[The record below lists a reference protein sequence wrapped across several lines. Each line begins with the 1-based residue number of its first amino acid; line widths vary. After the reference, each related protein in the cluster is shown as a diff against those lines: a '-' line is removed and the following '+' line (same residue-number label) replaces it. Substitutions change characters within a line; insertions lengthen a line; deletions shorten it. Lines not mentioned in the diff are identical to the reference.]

1 MKTIAEYQPLA
12 VLFKAMAH
20 PIRLQILEI
29 LAQEE
34 ACVCHL
40 MAILAQRQPYISQQL
55 MVLRD
60 AGLVLDRKEG
70 LTVYYRLADGE
81 ITGLMALAR
90 QVLRAK
96 GMEVAS
102 LTVPPS
108 PVRGTSSRRA
118 ISPASAR
125 ISPSCSSRVIFTGD
139 LIGFRPR
146 SR

>member
-60 AGLVLDRKEG
+60 AVLDRKEG

-108 PVRGTSSRRA
+108 PVRGCPCPKCNA
-118 ISPASAR
+118 EGP
-125 ISPSCSSRVIFTGD
+125 
-139 LIGFRPR
+139 
-146 SR
+146 